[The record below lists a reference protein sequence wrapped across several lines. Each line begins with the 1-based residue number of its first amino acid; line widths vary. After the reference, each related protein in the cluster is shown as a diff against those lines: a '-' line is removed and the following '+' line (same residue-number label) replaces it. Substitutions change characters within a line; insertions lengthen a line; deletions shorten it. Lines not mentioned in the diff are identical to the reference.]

1 MAFFNKKDI
10 EFKMIGCNV
19 RVADDPRAKLMYYLH
34 CMCTVVDL
42 SNTSPNLQRLRNYA
56 NYRLTSDEKE
66 RLIILC
72 VLLDPDEFIDKCIFQ
87 NDVMCLNSSN
97 KFYEITQVNNH
108 LLVAGNVII
117 GGRNR
122 RVNKIM
128 AFKRNWIQDNYY
140 TPLNILL
147 QQRQMRRQN
156 NATACTIS

>member
-1 MAFFNKKDI
+1 MALLNKKDI
-10 EFKMIGCNV
+10 EFKVISRSV
-19 RVADDPRAKLMYYLH
+19 TVPDDPRAKLMYYLD

-42 SNTSPNLQRLRNYA
+42 SNTSPNLQRLRNYT
-56 NYRLTSDEKE
+56 NYGLTSDEKE

-87 NDVMCLNSSN
+87 NDAMCLNSSN

-108 LLVAGNVII
+108 LLVAGNVLI

-122 RVNKIM
+122 QVNKIM
-128 AFKRNWIQDNYY
+128 AFTMNWIQNNYY

-156 NATACTIS
+156 NAMACAIS

>member
-1 MAFFNKKDI
+1 MALFNKKDI
-10 EFKMIGCNV
+10 EFKVIGRSV
-19 RVADDPRAKLMYYLH
+19 TVPDDPRAQLMYYLD

-42 SNTSPNLQRLRNYA
+42 TNTSPNLQRLRNYE
-56 NYRLTSDEKE
+56 NYSLTSDEKE

-87 NDVMCLNSSN
+87 NDAMCLNSRN

-108 LLVAGNVII
+108 LLAAGNVII

-128 AFKRNWIQDNYY
+128 AFKMSWIQDYYY

-147 QQRQMRRQN
+147 QLRPMRRHN
-156 NATACTIS
+156 NATACNIS

>member
-10 EFKMIGCNV
+10 EFKDFTAGATV
-19 RVADDPRAKLMYYLH
+19 PDDPRAKLMYYLH

-42 SNTSPNLQRLRNYA
+42 ADTSPNLQRLRNYA
-56 NYRLTSDEKE
+56 NYSLTSDEKE

-72 VLLDPDEFIDKCIFQ
+72 VLLDPDVFINKCIFHSDALCAKFT
-87 NDVMCLNSSN
+87 NA
-97 KFYEITQVNNH
+97 FYEITQVNNQ

-128 AFKRNWIQDNYY
+128 AFKMSWIQDYYY

-147 QQRQMRRQN
+147 QQRPMRQQN

>member
-42 SNTSPNLQRLRNYA
+42 SNTSPNLQ
-56 NYRLTSDEKE
+56 
-66 RLIILC
+66 LIILC

-156 NATACTIS
+156 NATASTIS